1 MVQNGDN
8 MNKKEVKT
16 EVATVEQ
23 TNIVSPADALSVVG
37 NIFQNDNLFTT
48 QYEETIQ
55 NDDGTEVTVYNG
67 KFHLFGAHKG
77 KSEIRITDESLL
89 RSTSKI
95 MVGKRTGELVSRV
108 LCRELFNIE
117 SNGTYHALG
126 FKSIGEYGSKLF
138 DLKSVTC
145 SQYVRIGKYF
155 INEDYSDKS
164 SFTDTLTISHL
175 LELLTYVDEESE
187 NPIKEIELCFAKG
200 IINDCMSCRD
210 MRNALKSHF
219 KGDADADNGKDN
231 KDTDKDNKNA
241 DKDNAN
247 ADNGKTVHEPSA
259 NTPIDTSIIE
269 KRTMCLS
276 LLAELPVTE
285 GMADVTEEIQN
296 AIDIVI
302 DWLKA

>member
-1 MVQNGDN
+1 MSKNEIANV
-8 MNKKEVKT
+8 
-16 EVATVEQ
+16 TVNEPLQ
-23 TNIVSPADALSVVG
+23 ALNVVG
-37 NIFQNDNLFTT
+37 NIFQNDQLFTG
-48 QYEETIQ
+48 QYEEHIT

-67 KFHLFGAHKG
+67 KFHLYGNHKG

-117 SNGTYHALG
+117 SAGTYRAMG
-126 FKSIGEYGSKLF
+126 FKSIGEYGAKLF

-155 INEDYSDKS
+155 INEDYSDIS

-175 LELLTYVDEESE
+175 LELLTYVEEESE
-187 NPIKEIELCFAKG
+187 NPIKEIEMAFANG

-210 MRNALKSHF
+210 MRNALKTHF
-219 KGDADADNGKDN
+219 KGDIDIDNGKGE
-231 KDTDKDNKNA
+231 KNA
-241 DKDNAN
+241 GKGEKNDDKGEKNAEE
-247 ADNGKTVHEPSA
+247 GKTTHEPSA
-259 NTPIDTSIIE
+259 NAPLDTTLIE
-269 KRTMCLS
+269 KRTMAIS
-276 LLAELPVTE
+276 LLAELPITD
-285 GMADVTEEIQN
+285 GMADVTEEVQY
-296 AIDIVI
+296 AIDVVL

>member
-1 MVQNGDN
+1 
-8 MNKKEVKT
+8 MNKKEPKT
-16 EVATVEQ
+16 ELATVEQ
-23 TNIVSPADALSVVG
+23 TSIVSPADALSVVG
-37 NIFQNDNLFTT
+37 NIFNNDNLFTS

-117 SNGTYHALG
+117 SNGTYRALG

-155 INEDYSDKS
+155 INEDYSDIS

-175 LELLTYVDEESE
+175 LELLAYVDEESE
-187 NPIKEIELCFAKG
+187 NPIKDIEIAFAKG

-219 KGDADADNGKDN
+219 KGDADGDNGKADNGKADN
-231 KDTDKDNKNA
+231 SKADNGKA
-241 DKDNAN
+241 DNSN
-247 ADNGKTVHEPSA
+247 ADNGKTVHEASP
-259 NTPIDTSIIE
+259 NTPIDTSLIE

-285 GMADVTEEIQN
+285 GMPEVDGKIGE
-296 AIDIVI
+296 AIDIVVE
-302 DWLKA
+302 WLKA